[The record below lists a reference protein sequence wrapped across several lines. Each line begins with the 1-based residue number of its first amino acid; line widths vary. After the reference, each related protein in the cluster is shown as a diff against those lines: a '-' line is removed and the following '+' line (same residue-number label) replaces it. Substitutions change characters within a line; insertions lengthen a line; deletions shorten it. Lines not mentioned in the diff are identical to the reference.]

1 MMESNKKNYP
11 LKQGGK
17 EYILTTSLLGDKIKM
32 VCKSKY
38 GKSFPRIFT
47 LDEFK
52 SLDKVFYNIN
62 SAYEALEYIDNII
75 RNQKVGVKE
84 ENGEIKIIFFLNI
97 NGLIHQTDIPLGS
110 IIIDNNFI
118 SSISNGQYSSYDNS
132 QNLTDQYTT
141 QIYSNNTYDATMSN
155 NYIKVDNIGYNMGET
170 NNTNELTNQFFESNS
185 LRSKIRR
192 RRNFDGG
199 LEQNETPIFR
209 NSLPLPSF
217 NSNQFLNNYNSPNQN
232 IQNYG
237 LTSIELPISPT
248 PTLPIVAYSD
258 LNGNN
263 QFEIDDI
270 NINQF
275 NNDYSNNNQFI
286 AGDLESNQY
295 TSENTIDNKYFNE
308 SNIENQYS
316 TEDIT
321 NQYFTQGT
329 EINQYGNGDIYS
341 NQFNTE
347 DFNTN
352 QYTTESITANPYVTE
367 NYNQFNNEETDLS
380 NNYNVN
386 KVFQNIDL
394 SRSLNITQ
402 EQNNNNL
409 SEYFSQ
415 PIAKITSISQNFVE
429 PQSMGLPSYNQSLR
443 QITSTSTKNIV
454 SKSVQPTTQ
463 NIEIKINNLNHSG
476 SPVSLSLP
484 KIEEKSKELL
494 PNPKPSL
501 PIRRTEQRI
510 IITEKKPEKVKF
522 NLTLF
527 QNDKDDK
534 INKLENDA
542 NSLKNTNQE
551 IKNKINYLTNQINT
565 YNTQIGLLEREKS
578 ENEVNKLRAE
588 NLAIKQQLS
597 ELNNLRGKAA
607 ELNALKAQLSE
618 LDPLKK
624 KAAEMEILKAQLREF
639 NDLKRR
645 FSELNY
651 LKSQLGEIDQLKAK
665 VNQMSNLQVK
675 LGEIN
680 TLRIQAANTENLR
693 KKLQLLENERLKYE
707 QEIMNL
713 RNSQKEELL
722 KIRDSLESK
731 RLYEERTQNITV
743 KGDIIQN
750 MDELEMIT
758 NKINKLNKKITLNL
772 LYKAT
777 IDSDKASAFHER
789 CDDAESS
796 IVLIETD
803 KGKRFG
809 GFTTCSWSGDCI
821 DKKDEDAFIFSLDK
835 MMIYENI
842 PGEDAIGCYP
852 KFGPT
857 FLGCQIR
864 IFDNAFTNGG
874 TTFERGLNYN
884 TEEDY
889 ELTEGDRVFG
899 VKEIEVYEVIVQ

>member
-1 MMESNKKNYP
+1 
-11 LKQGGK
+11 
-17 EYILTTSLLGDKIKM
+17 
-32 VCKSKY
+32 
-38 GKSFPRIFT
+38 
-47 LDEFK
+47 
-52 SLDKVFYNIN
+52 
-62 SAYEALEYIDNII
+62 
-75 RNQKVGVKE
+75 
-84 ENGEIKIIFFLNI
+84 
-97 NGLIHQTDIPLGS
+97 
-110 IIIDNNFI
+110 
-118 SSISNGQYSSYDNS
+118 
-132 QNLTDQYTT
+132 
-141 QIYSNNTYDATMSN
+141 
-155 NYIKVDNIGYNMGET
+155 
-170 NNTNELTNQFFESNS
+170 
-185 LRSKIRR
+185 
-192 RRNFDGG
+192 
-199 LEQNETPIFR
+199 
-209 NSLPLPSF
+209 
-217 NSNQFLNNYNSPNQN
+217 
-232 IQNYG
+232 
-237 LTSIELPISPT
+237 
-248 PTLPIVAYSD
+248 
-258 LNGNN
+258 
-263 QFEIDDI
+263 
-270 NINQF
+270 
-275 NNDYSNNNQFI
+275 
-286 AGDLESNQY
+286 
-295 TSENTIDNKYFNE
+295 
-308 SNIENQYS
+308 
-316 TEDIT
+316 
-321 NQYFTQGT
+321 
-329 EINQYGNGDIYS
+329 
-341 NQFNTE
+341 
-347 DFNTN
+347 
-352 QYTTESITANPYVTE
+352 
-367 NYNQFNNEETDLS
+367 
-380 NNYNVN
+380 
-386 KVFQNIDL
+386 
-394 SRSLNITQ
+394 
-402 EQNNNNL
+402 
-409 SEYFSQ
+409 
-415 PIAKITSISQNFVE
+415 
-429 PQSMGLPSYNQSLR
+429 
-443 QITSTSTKNIV
+443 
-454 SKSVQPTTQ
+454 
-463 NIEIKINNLNHSG
+463 
-476 SPVSLSLP
+476 
-484 KIEEKSKELL
+484 
-494 PNPKPSL
+494 
-501 PIRRTEQRI
+501 
-510 IITEKKPEKVKF
+510 
-522 NLTLF
+522 
-527 QNDKDDK
+527 
-534 INKLENDA
+534 
-542 NSLKNTNQE
+542 
-551 IKNKINYLTNQINT
+551 
-565 YNTQIGLLEREKS
+565 
-578 ENEVNKLRAE
+578 
-588 NLAIKQQLS
+588 
-597 ELNNLRGKAA
+597 
-607 ELNALKAQLSE
+607 
-618 LDPLKK
+618 
-624 KAAEMEILKAQLREF
+624 MEILKAQLREF

-665 VNQMSNLQVK
+665 VNQMSNLQAK